1 MTLDRGLA
9 VVLALLLTACAAP
22 VREPPPAE
30 LTGTVLEY
38 LQVQGGR
45 ETGRWRIFVTPR
57 WVRVDQGTSAGPY
70 WLLDRRRGRWIAVSE
85 SGSRRRVTAP
95 ALPRAFP
102 WKIRRELSRAVG
114 FVPTGATAL
123 HLRYETAGQACLDA
137 VVLPQVPDWVL
148 SGVQAAW
155 LALDKRRPSW
165 SSDVGPCR
173 EALSTDPL
181 AGWREGL
188 PLRLWDAAGNGWFLG
203 DHRSNARLP
212 SLIFQ

>member
-1 MTLDRGLA
+1 MTLERCLA

-22 VREPPPAE
+22 VREPSPAD
-30 LTGTVLEY
+30 LTGAVLEY
-38 LQVQGGR
+38 MDVRQGR
-45 ETGRWRIFVTPR
+45 ESGRWRIFVTPR

-123 HLRYETAGQACLDA
+123 HLRYETAGQVCLDA

-148 SGVQAAW
+148 SGAQTAW
-155 LALDKRRPSW
+155 LALGKRRPSW
-165 SSDVGPCR
+165 SSDAGPCW
-173 EALSTDPL
+173 EALSADSLT
-181 AGWREGL
+181 GWREGL
-188 PLRLWDAAGNGWFLG
+188 PLRLWDAEGNGWFLV
-203 DHRSNARLP
+203 DHRSAVHLP
-212 SLIFQ
+212 QLIFQ